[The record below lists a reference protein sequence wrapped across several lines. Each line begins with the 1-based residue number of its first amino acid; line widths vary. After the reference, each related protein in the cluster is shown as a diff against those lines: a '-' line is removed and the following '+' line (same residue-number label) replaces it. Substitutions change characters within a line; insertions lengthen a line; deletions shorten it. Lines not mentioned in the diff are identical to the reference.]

1 MAMEQRPLAVTVF
14 ASASRATPSSYLRAA
29 RELGYALAR
38 AGHTCING
46 GGDAGC
52 MGSLNG
58 ALSEADGKVRGVI
71 HKTFIGEDAA
81 MDLKDVVVVEGDDLA
96 DRKRG
101 LFEG

>member
-1 MAMEQRPLAVTVF
+1 MEPRPLAVTVF
-14 ASASRATPSSYLRAA
+14 ASASRATPAPYLHAA
-29 RELGYALAR
+29 RELGLALAR

-52 MGSLNG
+52 MGSLNV
-58 ALSEADGKVRGVI
+58 ALAEVNGKVRGVI

-81 MDLKDVVVVEGDDLA
+81 MDLKDVVVVDGDDLA

-101 LFEG
+101 LFDG